1 MEIPMNSSGNPMKT
15 IVKFPMEICGKSNE
29 HDRIYRIIMDNHGSL
44 VSLGDT
50 NLQNVDDKYDKV
62 SLVVEKT
69 PATGWFPHV
78 SPTEIDRLEIF
89 AI

>member
-1 MEIPMNSSGNPMKT
+1 
-15 IVKFPMEICGKSNE
+15 
-29 HDRIYRIIMDNHGSL
+29 MDNHGSL

-78 SPTEIDRLEIF
+78 SPTEIDGLEIF
-89 AI
+89 EILRKNPQPPINQYVFLLQDIPPNWWMLGSLIF

>member
-1 MEIPMNSSGNPMKT
+1 
-15 IVKFPMEICGKSNE
+15 
-29 HDRIYRIIMDNHGSL
+29 MDNHGSL

-78 SPTEIDRLEIF
+78 SPTEIDCLEIF
-89 AI
+89 AILRKNPQPPINQNVFLLQERPPNWWMLGSLIF

>member
-1 MEIPMNSSGNPMKT
+1 
-15 IVKFPMEICGKSNE
+15 
-29 HDRIYRIIMDNHGSL
+29 MDNHGSL